1 MRILARPSR
10 LIACAA
16 AVVTAVWGFGLM
28 SPLTASAAPAVYQ
41 PPGTPDP
48 SVAGA
53 TTPFA
58 TYWAP
63 AGTLGGGAS
72 VVSLTSAPTSQYDSP
87 QGEAAGH
94 AYVQLTGTGQS
105 VQWTNDTGQPISFIN
120 VRASIPDSAGGSGIT
135 ATLDLYVNGTFRQAL
150 NLNSIQSWQY
160 EGNNNYSGN
169 DQNPAN
175 GNPRDFWD
183 EFHAFVSGSPIP
195 AGATFSLQKD
205 SSNTALFYWINSVDL
220 WNAPAPLAQPANS
233 ISIASCGAVADNT
246 PTNGT
251 AAPGTTD
258 STAAI
263 QNCVNQAQSQGKIL
277 WIPQG
282 TFYLVGTAGIAVNN
296 VTVEGAGYLYSEIY
310 RDVPL
315 PNNTPLG
322 AAFQC
327 YSCQL
332 QNFHIDSDA
341 MSRAEV
347 DGGGGAEDTTGT
359 NWLIQGMWVQHVESS
374 VWASGSGGTVQNN
387 FFTSI
392 WADGCNL
399 NNVALTGTSG
409 SNLTATNNFIR
420 GTGDDGMA
428 INSVANNGSQTYTA
442 MTNITMTHNT
452 VIAPWSG
459 KGIGIYGGSGHHVEN
474 NYLADTAR
482 YIGLGVGRF
491 GVNGSDMTGATVSGN
506 VIVRSGGN
514 GYSQGQPAL
523 QIGNG
528 GDGQNTGVVS
538 NATVTGNTIIQ
549 SVYDSIGFSTS
560 TNTTMSNNTVTNPW
574 RNGIVIAPPFYPA
587 PSGNAS
593 ITGNTVTGVTAGHS
607 AFINNSSGFT
617 ATLSG
622 NSWQTG
628 STEGPYGGTPAA
640 VPGTVQAAN
649 YDTGGQGVAYNVT
662 SVNGTANSYR
672 PDGVDLENCSDT
684 GCGLDLGWTA
694 QGQWFRYT
702 VNAASAG
709 NYTVSFRVASP
720 NGVTDAFHIA
730 NTSGTSLT
738 GPVNVPATGGWQN
751 WTSVTAT
758 VTLPAG
764 QQILVLDQDN
774 GGWNIRYISFASSSG
789 GPAPLTAS
797 PSSVSFGNVTVGQ
810 TSAAQTVTVSNPGST
825 SASISQLSVS
835 GPFSQTSTCGA
846 TLGAGASC
854 TVSVKFAPT
863 AAGAASGTLT
873 VASSAPNS
881 PLSVPLSGT
890 GINSSTNLALNRP
903 VTASGS
909 TQNYVPANAV
919 DGNTSTYWESTDNAF
934 PQWLQADLGSAVSI
948 SRIVMDL
955 PPLSSW
961 GTRTQTITIQ
971 GSTDGTNYTTLAG
984 SADYTFNSPANTV
997 TATFPAASVRYL
1009 KLTFTANTGWPAG
1022 QLSELQV
1029 YAS

>member
-28 SPLTASAAPAVYQ
+28 SPLTASAATAAYQ

-87 QGEAAGH
+87 EGEAAGH

-105 VQWTNDTGQPISFIN
+105 VQWTNDTGQPISFVN
-120 VRASIPDSAGGSGIT
+120 VRASIPDSAGGGGIT

-160 EGNNNYSGN
+160 EGNNNYSGS
-169 DQNPAN
+169 DQNPAD

-183 EFHAFVSGSPIP
+183 EFHAFVNGSPIP

-205 SSNTALFYWINSVDL
+205 SSNTASFYWINSVDL

-233 ISIASCGAVADNT
+233 ISITSCGAAADNT
-246 PTNGT
+246 ATNGT
-251 AAPGTTD
+251 AAPGATD
-258 STAAI
+258 TTAAI

-282 TFYLVGTAGIAVNN
+282 TFYLVGTAGIVVNN

-359 NWLIQGMWVQHVESS
+359 NWAINGMWVQHVESS
-374 VWASGSGGTVQNN
+374 VWASGSGGTVENN

-442 MTNITMTHNT
+442 MANITMTHNT
-452 VIAPWSG
+452 MIAPWSG

-506 VIVRSGGN
+506 VIVRAGGN

-560 TNTTMSNNTVTNPW
+560 TNTTLSNNTITNPW

-587 PSGNAS
+587 PSGDAS

-628 STEGPYGGTPAA
+628 STEGPFGGTPAA

-694 QGQWFRYT
+694 PGQWFRYT

-709 NYTVSFRVASP
+709 SYTVSFRVASP

-751 WTSVTAT
+751 WTTVTAT

-774 GGWNIRYISFASSSG
+774 GGWNIRYMTFASSSG

-797 PSSVSFGNVTVGQ
+797 PSSVSFGNVTAGQ

-854 TVSVKFAPT
+854 TVSVTFAPT

-890 GINSSTNLALNRP
+890 GVSSSTNLALNQP
-903 VTASGS
+903 VTASGW
-909 TQNYVPANAV
+909 TQNYVPANVV

-934 PQWLQADLGSAVSI
+934 PQWLQVDLGSAVSI

-971 GSTDGTNYTTLAG
+971 GSTDGTTYTTLAD
-984 SADYTFNSPANTV
+984 SAAYTFNSPANTV
-997 TATFPAASVRYL
+997 TVTFPAANVRYL
-1009 KLTFTANTGWPAG
+1009 KLTFTANTAWPAG
-1022 QLSELQV
+1022 QLSELQA
-1029 YAS
+1029 YTS